1 MQMKAISGLSIGFI
15 PKEADY
21 NAKTG
26 IRTIKSADLFE
37 ISLVTF
43 PMNDAARVSAVKSIS
58 EIGDLTSAE
67 IYLRDAGGLS
77 RREAKTFISTL
88 KALSLRKADDV
99 SSEMK
104 AIASLLEKQRAIFA

>member
-1 MQMKAISGLSIGFI
+1 
-15 PKEADY
+15 
-21 NAKTG
+21 
-26 IRTIKSADLFE
+26 
-37 ISLVTF
+37 
-43 PMNDAARVSAVKSIS
+43 MNDAARVSAVKSIS